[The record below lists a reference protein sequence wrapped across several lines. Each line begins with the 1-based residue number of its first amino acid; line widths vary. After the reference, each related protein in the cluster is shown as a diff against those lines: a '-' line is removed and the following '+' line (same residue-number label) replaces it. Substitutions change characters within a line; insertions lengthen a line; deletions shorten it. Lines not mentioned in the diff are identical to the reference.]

1 MTKKTTKKV
10 TRRYKVLVNSK
21 DGKFVKGRSYAE
33 STILRA
39 NEMAIQRLVGFD
51 KSKFEEEKK
60 NFIIRN
66 FKEAA
71 LNTYSYISWWLLIP
85 V

>member
-39 NEMAIQRLVGFD
+39 NEMAIQRQVGFD

-60 NFIIRN
+60 NFIKFMVKNKILEPIKN
-66 FKEAA
+66 DKK
-71 LNTYSYISWWLLIP
+71 
-85 V
+85 